1 MKKIILLPLLILTLF
16 ISCSDNDQMPEVNI
30 PEEEAV
36 EIEEV
41 CNIVNKD
48 GLLIIEAESFDL
60 KGNWRIV
67 EDNKASNGKYI
78 EYYGSNSYTAPNLAH
93 EISVKFTVDA
103 GAKYLVKWYMRQPDD
118 AEGDKSN
125 DAWIYFPENLGRA
138 FVNNES
144 IILEHYE
151 KFVSRGKGEFVYG
164 GVLDL
169 HNPKASSWLT
179 VVFPIAGEY
188 TLKICARSEF
198 FQLDK
203 LVLSTGITNDE
214 AEEKSKTLTEAMVCN

>member
-1 MKKIILLPLLILTLF
+1 MLF
-16 ISCSDNDQMPEVNI
+16 LISCSKEEEIIEIIN
-30 PEEEAV
+30 PEEEV
-36 EIEEV
+36 ENEKT
-41 CNIVNKD
+41 CNIVNKN

-60 KGNWRIV
+60 KGKWRIV
-67 EDNKASNGKYI
+67 EDTKASNGKYI
-78 EYYGSNSYTAPNLAH
+78 EYYGGNSYTTPNLSQ
-93 EISVKFTVDA
+93 EITAKFKVDA
-103 GAKYLVKWYMRQPDD
+103 GAKYLVKWYMRQPDN

-125 DAWIYFPENLGRA
+125 DTWIYFPDNLGRA

-144 IILEHYE
+144 IVLEHYE

-179 VVFPIAGEY
+179 VIFPEAGEY
-188 TLKICARSEF
+188 TLKICARSDF

-203 LVLSTGITNDE
+203 IVLSTGITNEE
-214 AEEKSKTLTEAMVCN
+214 AEKQSKTLTETIVCN